1 MEAVITTAVVGIVLI
16 VIGII
21 NRTGN
26 INTLHSYHRHR
37 VSEED
42 RKPFG
47 RAVGLG
53 MLFCGGGCLF
63 FSALHLCYVL
73 TAWLPLVLIA
83 SVGLVGAMVVGLV
96 LSIKAIIRYNKGLF

>member
-63 FSALHLCYVL
+63 FSALQLCYEL
-73 TAWLPLVLIA
+73 TAWSPFIVIA
-83 SVGLVGAMVVGLV
+83 SVGLIGAMAVGLV
-96 LSIKAIIRYNKGLF
+96 ISIKAIVKYNKGLF